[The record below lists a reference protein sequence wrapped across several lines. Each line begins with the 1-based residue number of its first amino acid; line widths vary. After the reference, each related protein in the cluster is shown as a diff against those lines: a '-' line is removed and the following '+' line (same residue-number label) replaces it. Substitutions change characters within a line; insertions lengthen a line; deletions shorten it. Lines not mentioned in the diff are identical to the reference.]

1 MVLNVGLYVCVTS
14 TAVISLTSGH
24 TDNYSVHVRLCTCTC
39 ACMSVCVC
47 VRWGVCVCVCV
58 CVILQR
64 VTGCWFNGCELR
76 VLGFGVYGFDV
87 STRNSSPSDKGDF
100 QIFGEFWF

>member
-1 MVLNVGLYVCVTS
+1 MQYLSYLKSNVVLNVGLYVCVTS

-76 VLGFGVYGFDV
+76 VLGFGV
-87 STRNSSPSDKGDF
+87 
-100 QIFGEFWF
+100 